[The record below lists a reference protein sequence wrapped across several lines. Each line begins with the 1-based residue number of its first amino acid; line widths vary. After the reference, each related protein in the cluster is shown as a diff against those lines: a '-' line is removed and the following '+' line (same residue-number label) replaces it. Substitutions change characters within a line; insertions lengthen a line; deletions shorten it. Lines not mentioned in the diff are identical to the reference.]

1 MSGKLTQREINPFK
15 YSDTNKRYYT
25 YDYYLRRTFGGKCA
39 KIPLDAGFTC
49 PNIDGR
55 CGHGGCIYCSDRGS
69 GDFAASA
76 ALTIAEQFR
85 ITREKL
91 GSKWSTERC
100 IPYFQAHTNTYAPLE
115 ILKEKYEEAL
125 SQSGVVGLNIATRS
139 DCLPDDVV
147 EYLKKIAE
155 RTVLTVE
162 LGLQSVHDET
172 AKLINR
178 GHTFAEFLEGYEKLR
193 NASDMINIC
202 VHIILGLPGE
212 DEEMML
218 ETVRR
223 VAELRPHQVKL
234 HLLHV
239 IKGTPLAKMYERGDY
254 VPLEKEEYVDLV
266 CKSLE
271 LLPPET
277 VIGRLT
283 GDGMAEELLAPLWSI
298 KKVSVINDIDKELF
312 ARNTWQGS
320 KFRRLI

>member
-1 MSGKLTQREINPFK
+1 MNPFK
-15 YSDTNKRYYT
+15 NSDTNKRYYT

-49 PNIDGR
+49 PNIDGK
-55 CGHGGCIYCSDRGS
+55 CGYGGCIYCSDRGS

-76 ALTIAEQFR
+76 ALPISEQFR

-91 GSKWSTERC
+91 GAKWSTERC
-100 IPYFQAHTNTYAPLE
+100 IPYFQAHTNTYAPLVT
-115 ILKEKYEEAL
+115 LKEKYEEAL
-125 SQSGVVGLNIATRS
+125 SQSGVVGMNIATRA
-139 DCLPDDVV
+139 DCLQDDVV
-147 EYLKKIAE
+147 EYLAEVAE

-162 LGLQSVHDET
+162 LGLQSAHDNT
-172 AKLINR
+172 ARLINR
-178 GHTFAEFLEGYEKLR
+178 GHTFDEFVVGYERLR
-193 NASDMINIC
+193 SASDKINIC

-223 VAELRPHQVKL
+223 VAAMKPHQVKL

-239 IKGTPLAKMYERGDY
+239 IKGTPMATMYERGDY
-254 VPLEKEEYVDLV
+254 VPLEKEEYVSLV

-271 LLPPET
+271 LLPADT

-283 GDGMAEELLAPLWSI
+283 GDGMADDLLAPEWSR
-298 KKVSVINDIDKELF
+298 KKVSVINDIDKMLF
-312 ARNTWQGS
+312 ALNTWQGA
-320 KFRRLI
+320 KFEEK